1 MLNQIDRVERDL
13 ASSSYGLLL
22 NFLPLAFERMEKGH
36 LFNGNCLID
45 LNSNPMQNPDES
57 LVRTFSQKNRKCMLQ
72 NSSVTCNL
80 LCVTMIS
87 RSSRETFTSQSCRI
101 NNSEFEDNF
110 TGHARGFSL
119 KDTEELDR
127 LISENKKLH
136 DMLATLIKNQND
148 WVQKQ
153 CNSGEECSR
162 KRKHDDS
169 NFVEKKC
176 CNQACWEECWSHGTP
191 KGIKPNASKK
201 VLVRVDP
208 SDMSLVVKDGYQW
221 RKYGQKVTRDNPS
234 PRAYYKCSF
243 APICSVKKK
252 VQRSVED
259 PSLLVV
265 TYEGKHYH
273 HYHHHSSLQS
283 ETAGVSSPG
292 SVSGDP
298 TASLDLRDPM
308 VHSKMQ
314 RAIANCESK
323 EIQEFFVD
331 QMASSLTRIPGFTAA
346 LVSEISGRILDEEI
360 PEP

>member
-57 LVRTFSQKNRKCMLQ
+57 L
-72 NSSVTCNL
+72 
-80 LCVTMIS
+80 
-87 RSSRETFTSQSCRI
+87 
-101 NNSEFEDNF
+101 NSEFEDNF

-283 ETAGVSSPG
+283 ETAGVSLQARFP
-292 SVSGDP
+292 V
-298 TASLDLRDPM
+298 TLLR
-308 VHSKMQ
+308 VL
-314 RAIANCESK
+314 I
-323 EIQEFFVD
+323 
-331 QMASSLTRIPGFTAA
+331 
-346 LVSEISGRILDEEI
+346 
-360 PEP
+360 